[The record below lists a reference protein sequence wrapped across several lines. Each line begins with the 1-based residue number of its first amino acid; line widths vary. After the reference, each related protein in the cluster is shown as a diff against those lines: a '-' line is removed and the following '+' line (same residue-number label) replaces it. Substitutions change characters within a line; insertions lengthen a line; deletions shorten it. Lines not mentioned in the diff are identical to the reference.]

1 MNIKKSKENFI
12 RNGYIECS
20 NLLDRKKCKDIS
32 NKLKKTF
39 DLKKIFLS
47 EKEFLNQNKKQKT
60 KNFIDQLN
68 IDFLIKNE
76 KFKKLL
82 ENILGKNYYLYAS
95 RAICGV
101 PLHYLPEWIRE
112 KMILNSP
119 NLNQFIREKFKS
131 IRYFNGIDY
140 HMDLIDFKNEKSDF
154 VTVYVYLDKVTKK
167 MSPLN
172 LLTGSHYGGAQVFP
186 HKLIKKKKIIFII
199 LEKKEINTKKKILLG
214 DSGDAWIWHGCLLH
228 GSEFNTSQ
236 DARFSLRFI
245 FRKEK
250 KSKIKKES
258 IMNEVNSMI
267 PNITAK
273 SSMRNY
279 ERYKKF
285 YNSKS
290 ESTRKKLLISN

>member
-1 MNIKKSKENFI
+1 M
-12 RNGYIECS
+12 
-20 NLLDRKKCKDIS
+20 
-32 NKLKKTF
+32 
-39 DLKKIFLS
+39 
-47 EKEFLNQNKKQKT
+47 
-60 KNFIDQLN
+60 
-68 IDFLIKNE
+68 IKNE

-140 HMDLIDFKNEKSDF
+140 HMDLIDFKNEESDF
-154 VTVYVYLDKVTKK
+154 VTVYVYLNKVTKK

-186 HKLIKKKKIIFII
+186 HKIIKQKRNYIYHSGKKKI
-199 LEKKEINTKKKILLG
+199 KTKKKILIG

-228 GSEFNTSQ
+228 GSEFNTSH

-245 FRKEK
+245 FRKK
-250 KSKIKKES
+250 KKVKIKKKT
-258 IMNEVNSMI
+258 IMDEVNSMI

-273 SSMRNY
+273 SIMSNY
-279 ERYKKF
+279 KRYKKF